1 MYYTF
6 ADVDATSHDSKI
18 ENRKIRFM
26 NGLFEI
32 LSNKEW
38 MIQQEFLHSILPTLQ
53 YNITNHA
60 SLGIEREK
68 KSPMAIGQHGQDF
81 IREYQVTQ
89 DGKTHGRYGW
99 RGDSLSELNEPF
111 VNVMP
116 IDGPITRNGGACSY
130 GSMEIRDW
138 MMEAANNPACQ
149 GHVLNINTPG
159 GSAWAKN
166 DFQQGIDYA
175 HARGQ
180 RVIAFIDGLCASA
193 GMYLASLCDE
203 VYVMNPKDQ
212 LGCVGVMAAFCT
224 MKNGEKYQWGET
236 YHEYY
241 ATKSINKNKEMR
253 DIAENDD
260 AKLLIEELDKL
271 EAEFRADMKAAFP
284 NAKDEHLD
292 GKVFDAKDVMDIL
305 CDGEMM
311 LGDVISRV
319 FNLANGTEQ
328 PIARTASRKIA
339 KRQQTAGRGT
349 SAGQQA
355 SVGNGA
361 SASVR
366 MQAGTAKENVLS
378 PTNNSI
384 NMKENYPAVF
394 ALLGVEEMQLSEEGT
409 FFNKD
414 LLATLNSAIEA
425 KNKETADAKALAEQ
439 LTSEKN
445 ELTAQIETLNADH
458 QKAIDDLKAEHA
470 QAVETLNAD
479 HQKAIDDLKAEHA
492 TAIEEKDNQIS
503 ALEQEKADL
512 TAAATTKDE
521 EIATLKSDAEGKA
534 SQIEQLTTDLNGAKE
549 SLTTA
554 EGTIAERD
562 QTINDLNAQIAELQH
577 DPGAG
582 AQAGAAP
589 QNNGGGAEDPGVAVN
604 QYVYDPSLSYEKN
617 MEAKAKWEA
626 EHK

>member
-1 MYYTF
+1 
-6 ADVDATSHDSKI
+6 
-18 ENRKIRFM
+18 M

-53 YNITNHA
+53 YNIANHA
-60 SLGIEREK
+60 SLGIDREK
-68 KSPMAIGQHGQDF
+68 KSPMAIGQQGQDF

-130 GSMEIRDW
+130 GSIEIRDW
-138 MMEAANNPACQ
+138 MMEAANNPACV

-212 LGCVGVMAAFCT
+212 LGCVGVMAAFFT
-224 MKNGEKYQWGET
+224 MKNGDKDLSTGKT
-236 YHEYY
+236 YREYY
-241 ATKSINKNKEMR
+241 ATKSVNKNKEMR
-253 DIAENDD
+253 DIAEDDD
-260 AKLLIEELDKL
+260 ATLLIEELDQL

-292 GKVFDAKDVMDIL
+292 GKMFDAKDVMGIL
-305 CDGEMM
+305 CDGQMM
-311 LGDVISRV
+311 LGDVIARG
-319 FNLANGTEQ
+319 FALADGTAQ
-328 PIARTASRKIA
+328 PIARTANRKIG
-339 KRQQTAGRGT
+339 KRQQTAGRGMT
-349 SAGQQA
+349 AA
-355 SVGNGA
+355 K

-366 MQAGTAKENVLS
+366 MQAGAAKENVLS
-378 PTNNSI
+378 PTNKSI

-503 ALEQEKADL
+503 ALEQEKTDL
-512 TAAATTKDE
+512 AAAATAKDE
-521 EIATLKSDAEGKA
+521 EIATLKNDVEGKA
-534 SQIEQLTTDLNGAKE
+534 SQIGQLTTDLNGAKE

-562 QTINDLNAQIAELQH
+562 QTISDLNAQIAELQH
-577 DPGAG
+577 DPGQG

-589 QNNGGGAEDPGVAVN
+589 QNNGGGAEAPEMVIGS
-604 QYVYDPSLSYEKN
+604 YVYNPDLSYEKN
-617 MEAKAKWEA
+617 LEA
-626 EHK
+626 EKIWNKEHGIEK

>member
-1 MYYTF
+1 
-6 ADVDATSHDSKI
+6 
-18 ENRKIRFM
+18 M

-68 KSPMAIGQHGQDF
+68 KSPMAIGQQGQDF
-81 IREYQVTQ
+81 IREYQVTE
-89 DGKTHGRYGW
+89 DGNVLPAFDAW
-99 RGDSLSELNEPF
+99 GDGDVLGKMKEPF

-116 IDGPITRNGGACSY
+116 VDGPITRNGGACSY
-130 GSMEIRDW
+130 GSRDIRDW
-138 MMEAANNPACQ
+138 MMKAADNKFCQ
-149 GHVLNINTPG
+149 CHVLTVNTPG

-212 LGCVGVMAAFCT
+212 LGCVGVMAAFFT
-224 MKNGEKYQWGET
+224 MKNGDKDLSTGET
-236 YHEYY
+236 YREYY
-241 ATKSINKNKEMR
+241 DPESVDKNKEMR
-253 DIAENDD
+253 DIAEDED
-260 AKLLIEELDKL
+260 ATLLIEELKTL
-271 EAEFRADMKAAFP
+271 GEEFRADMKAAFP
-284 NAKDEHLD
+284 NAKDEHLK
-292 GKVFDAKDVMDIL
+292 GKIFDAKDVMGIL
-305 CDGEMM
+305 CDGQMM
-311 LGDVISRV
+311 LGDVIARG
-319 FNLANGTEQ
+319 FALADGTAQ
-328 PIARTASRKIA
+328 PIARTAGRKIG

-355 SVGNGA
+355 SAGNGI

-366 MQAGTAKENVLS
+366 MTAAQAKENVLS

-394 ALLGVEEMQLSEEGT
+394 ALLGVEEMQLSEDGT

-470 QAVETLNAD
+470 
-479 HQKAIDDLKAEHA
+479 

-512 TAAATTKDE
+512 AAAATTKDE
-521 EIATLKSDAEGKA
+521 EIATLKADAEGKA

-562 QTINDLNAQIAELQH
+562 QQINDLNAQIAELQH
-577 DPGAG
+577 DPGQG

-589 QNNGGGAEDPGVAVN
+589 QNNGGGAEAPGVAVN

-617 MEAKAKWEA
+617 MEAKEKWEA

>member
-1 MYYTF
+1 
-6 ADVDATSHDSKI
+6 
-18 ENRKIRFM
+18 M

-68 KSPMAIGQHGQDF
+68 KSPMAIGQQGQDF

-89 DGKTHGRYGW
+89 DGNVLPVYDGW
-99 RGDSLSELNEPF
+99 GEGDVLGKMKEPF

-116 IDGPITRNGGACSY
+116 VDGPITRNGGACSY
-130 GSMEIRDW
+130 GSRDIRDW
-138 MMEAANNPACQ
+138 MMKAADNKFCQ
-149 GHVLNINTPG
+149 GHVLHINTPG

-166 DFQQGIDYA
+166 DFQQGIEYA

-260 AKLLIEELDKL
+260 AKLLIEELDNL

-292 GKVFDAKDVMDIL
+292 GKVFDAKDVMGIL
-305 CDGEMM
+305 CDGDMM

-328 PIARTASRKIA
+328 PIERTASRKIA
-339 KRQQTAGRGT
+339 KR
-349 SAGQQA
+349 SAA
-355 SVGNGA
+355 A
-361 SASVR
+361 SASTVGSGSAAASH
-366 MQAGTAKENVLS
+366 QANTLS
-378 PTNNSI
+378 TQSNII
-384 NMKENYPAVF
+384 NMTEKYQTIAQLAGAADGKFEKVDADGVYMNAS
-394 ALLGVEEMQLSEEGT
+394 LL
-409 FFNKD
+409 D
-414 LLATLNSAIEA
+414 TLQTNIEA
-425 KNKETADAKALAEQ
+425 MQKEKADALALVEN
-439 LTSEKN
+439 LTAEKN
-445 ELTAQIETLNADH
+445 ELTAKVEELTAQAET
-458 QKAIDDLKAEHA
+458 KEAEHA
-470 QAVETLNAD
+470 KAIEDLNA
-479 HQKAIDDLKAEHA
+479 AHA

-512 TAAATTKDE
+512 QGDM
-521 EIATLKSDAEGKA
+521 EGKV
-534 SQIEQLTTDLNGAKE
+534 SQIETLTAELNGAKD

-554 EGTIAERD
+554 QNTIAERD
-562 QTINDLNAQIAELQH
+562 QQITDLNATIDEMKQDAGE
-577 DPGAG
+577 G
-582 AQAGAAP
+582 AQGGSPA
-589 QNNGGGAEDPGVAVN
+589 NNGEGVNVPQVAIGT
-604 QYVYDPSLSYEKN
+604 QYAYDNSLSYEEN
-617 MEAKAKWEA
+617 MKRKKEWEA

>member
-1 MYYTF
+1 
-6 ADVDATSHDSKI
+6 
-18 ENRKIRFM
+18 M

-60 SLGIEREK
+60 SIGIDREK
-68 KSPMAIGQHGQDF
+68 KSPMAIGQQGQDF

-212 LGCVGVMAAFCT
+212 LGCVGVMAAFFT
-224 MKNGEKYQWGET
+224 MKNGDKDLSTGET
-236 YHEYY
+236 YREYY
-241 ATKSINKNKEMR
+241 DPESVDKNKEMR
-253 DIAENDD
+253 DIAEDED
-260 AKLLIEELDKL
+260 ATLLIEELRTL
-271 EAEFRADMKAAFP
+271 GEEFRADMKAAFP
-284 NAKDEHLD
+284 NAKDEHLK
-292 GKVFDAKDVMDIL
+292 GKIFDAKDVMGIL
-305 CDGEMM
+305 CDGQMM
-311 LGDVISRV
+311 LGDVITRV

-328 PIARTASRKIA
+328 PIERTANRKIA
-339 KRQQTAGRGT
+339 KR
-349 SAGQQA
+349 SAA
-355 SVGNGA
+355 AA
-361 SASVR
+361 SASTVGSSSAAASK
-366 MQAGTAKENVLS
+366 QANTLS
-378 PTNNSI
+378 TTLNSI
-384 NMKENYPAVF
+384 NMKEQFPAVF
-394 ALLGVEEMQLSEEGT
+394 ALLGVEEMQVSEEGT

-414 LLATLNSAIEA
+414 LLATLNANIEA
-425 KNKETADAKALAEQ
+425 MQKEKADALALVES
-439 LTSEKN
+439 LTAEKN
-445 ELTAQIETLNADH
+445 ELTAKVEELTAQAET
-458 QKAIDDLKAEHA
+458 KEAEHA
-470 QAVETLNAD
+470 KAIEDLNA
-479 HQKAIDDLKAEHA
+479 AHA

-512 TAAATTKDE
+512 QGEVNAK
-521 EIATLKSDAEGKA
+521 AE
-534 SQIEQLTTDLNGAKE
+534 SIEAMQTELNGAKE

-554 EGTIAERD
+554 QNTIAERD
-562 QTINDLNAQIAELQH
+562 QQISDLNATIDEMKQDAGE
-577 DPGAG
+577 G
-582 AQAGAAP
+582 AQGGSPA
-589 QNNGGGAEDPGVAVN
+589 NNGEGVETPQVAIGT
-604 QYVYDPSLSYEKN
+604 QYAYDNSLSYEEN
-617 MEAKAKWEA
+617 MKRKKEWEA

>member
-1 MYYTF
+1 
-6 ADVDATSHDSKI
+6 
-18 ENRKIRFM
+18 M

-68 KSPMAIGQHGQDF
+68 KSPMAIGQQGQDF
-81 IREYQVTQ
+81 IREYQVTE
-89 DGKTHGRYGW
+89 DGNVLPAYDGW
-99 RGDSLSELNEPF
+99 GEGDVLGKMKEPF

-116 IDGPITRNGGACSY
+116 VDGPITRNGGACSY
-130 GSMEIRDW
+130 GSRDIRDW
-138 MMEAANNPACQ
+138 MMKAADNKFCQ
-149 GHVLNINTPG
+149 GHVLHINTPG

-212 LGCVGVMAAFCT
+212 LGCVGVMAAFFT
-224 MKNGEKYQWGET
+224 MKNGEKDLSTGET
-236 YHEYY
+236 YREYY

-260 AKLLIEELDKL
+260 AKLLIEELDNL

-292 GKVFDAKDVMDIL
+292 GKVFDAKDVMGIL

-328 PIARTASRKIA
+328 PIERTANRKIA
-339 KRQQTAGRGT
+339 KRPAAAVSASTAGSG
-349 SAGQQA
+349 SAA
-355 SVGNGA
+355 V
-361 SASVR
+361 SAK
-366 MQAGTAKENVLS
+366 ANTLS
-378 PTNNSI
+378 T
-384 NMKENYPAVF
+384 
-394 ALLGVEEMQLSEEGT
+394 
-409 FFNKD
+409 
-414 LLATLNSAIEA
+414 TLNNNIMTEKYQTIAQLAGAADGKFEKVDADGVYMNTSLLDTLQANIEA
-425 KNKETADAKALAEQ
+425 MQKEKADALALVES
-439 LTSEKN
+439 LTAEKN
-445 ELTAQIETLNADH
+445 ELTAKVEELTAQAETKETEHAKAIEDLNA
-458 QKAIDDLKAEHA
+458 A
-470 QAVETLNAD
+470 
-479 HQKAIDDLKAEHA
+479 HA
-492 TAIEEKDNQIS
+492 TALEEKDNQIS

-512 TAAATTKDE
+512 QGEVNAK
-521 EIATLKSDAEGKA
+521 AE
-534 SQIEQLTTDLNGAKE
+534 SIEAMQTELNGAKE

-562 QTINDLNAQIAELQH
+562 QTINDLNAQIAELQN
-577 DPGAG
+577 DPGTG

-589 QNNGGGAEDPGVAVN
+589 QNNGGGAEASGVAVN

-617 MEAKAKWEA
+617 MEAKAKWDA

>member
-1 MYYTF
+1 
-6 ADVDATSHDSKI
+6 
-18 ENRKIRFM
+18 M

-60 SLGIEREK
+60 SLGIDREK
-68 KSPMAIGQHGQDF
+68 KSPMAIGQQGQDF

-89 DGKTHGRYGW
+89 DGNVLPVYDGW
-99 RGDSLSELNEPF
+99 GEGDVLGKMKEPF

-116 IDGPITRNGGACSY
+116 VDGPITRNGGACSY
-130 GSMEIRDW
+130 GSRDIRDW
-138 MMEAANNPACQ
+138 MMKAADNKFCQ
-149 GHVLNINTPG
+149 GHVLHINTPG

-203 VYVMNPKDQ
+203 VYVMTPKDQ
-212 LGCVGVMAAFCT
+212 LGCVGVMAAFFT
-224 MKNGEKYQWGET
+224 MKNGDKDLSTGET
-236 YHEYY
+236 YREYY
-241 ATKSINKNKEMR
+241 ATKSVNKNKEMR

-260 AKLLIEELDKL
+260 AKLLIEELDNL

-292 GKVFDAKDVMDIL
+292 GKVFDAKDVMGIL

-328 PIARTASRKIA
+328 PIERTANRKIA
-339 KRQQTAGRGT
+339 KRST
-349 SAGQQA
+349 
-355 SVGNGA
+355 VGGGSP
-361 SASVR
+361 SASY
-366 MQAGTAKENVLS
+366 ANTLS
-378 PTNNSI
+378 TTLNSI
-384 NMKENYPAVF
+384 NMKEQFPAVF
-394 ALLGVEEMQLSEEGT
+394 ALLGVEEMQMQEGGA
-409 FFNKD
+409 FMNEG
-414 LLATLNSAIEA
+414 LLATLNANIEA
-425 KNKETADAKALAEQ
+425 MQKEKADALALVES
-439 LTSEKN
+439 LTAEKN
-445 ELTAQIETLNADH
+445 ELTAKVEELTAQAET
-458 QKAIDDLKAEHA
+458 KEAEHA
-470 QAVETLNAD
+470 KAIEDLNA
-479 HQKAIDDLKAEHA
+479 AHA
-492 TAIEEKDNQIS
+492 TALNDKEIDFNSKLEEKDNQIS

-512 TAAATTKDE
+512 QGEVNAK
-521 EIATLKSDAEGKA
+521 AE
-534 SQIEQLTTDLNGAKE
+534 SIEAMQTELNGVKE
-549 SLTTA
+549 SLTAAVT
-554 EGTIAERD
+554 TIAERD
-562 QTINDLNAQIAELQH
+562 ATLAERDQQITDLNAQIAELQN
-577 DPGAG
+577 DPGTG

-589 QNNGGGAEDPGVAVN
+589 ENNGGGAEAPGVAVN

-617 MEAKAKWEA
+617 MEAKKKWDA

>member
-1 MYYTF
+1 
-6 ADVDATSHDSKI
+6 
-18 ENRKIRFM
+18 M
-26 NGLFEI
+26 NGIFEI

-60 SLGIEREK
+60 SLGIDREK
-68 KSPMAIGQHGQDF
+68 KSPMAIGQQGQDF
-81 IREYQVTQ
+81 IREYQVTE

-149 GHVLNINTPG
+149 GHVLTVNTPG

-212 LGCVGVMAAFCT
+212 LGCVGVMAAFFT
-224 MKNGEKYQWGET
+224 MKNGDKDLSTGET
-236 YHEYY
+236 YREYY

-260 AKLLIEELDKL
+260 AKLLIEELDNL
-271 EAEFRADMKAAFP
+271 ETEFRADMKAAFP

-292 GKVFDAKDVMDIL
+292 GKVFDAKDVMGIL

-328 PIARTASRKIA
+328 PIARTANRKIA
-339 KRQQTAGRGT
+339 KRSTAGSG
-349 SAGQQA
+349 SAAA
-355 SVGNGA
+355 SNKA
-361 SASVR
+361 N
-366 MQAGTAKENVLS
+366 TLS
-378 PTNNSI
+378 TTLNSI
-384 NMKENYPAVF
+384 NMKEQFPAVF
-394 ALLGVEEMQLSEEGT
+394 ALLGVEEMQMQEGGAFVNT
-409 FFNKD
+409 E
-414 LLATLNSAIEA
+414 LLATLNANIEA
-425 KNKETADAKALAEQ
+425 AQKEKADALALVES
-439 LTSEKN
+439 LTAEKN
-445 ELTAQIETLNADH
+445 ELTAKVEELTAQAET
-458 QKAIDDLKAEHA
+458 KEAEHA
-470 QAVETLNAD
+470 KAIEDLNA
-479 HQKAIDDLKAEHA
+479 AHA
-492 TAIEEKDNQIS
+492 TALEEKDNQIS

-512 TAAATTKDE
+512 Q
-521 EIATLKSDAEGKA
+521 SDMEGKA
-534 SQIEQLTTDLNGAKE
+534 SQIETLTADLNGAKE

-554 EGTIAERD
+554 ETTIAERD
-562 QTINDLNAQIAELQH
+562 ATLAERDQQITDLNAQIAELQN
-577 DPGAG
+577 DPGTG

-589 QNNGGGAEDPGVAVN
+589 QNNGGGAEAPGVAVN
-604 QYVYDPSLSYEKN
+604 QYVYDPNLSYEKN
-617 MEAKAKWEA
+617 MEAKKKWDA

>member
-1 MYYTF
+1 
-6 ADVDATSHDSKI
+6 
-18 ENRKIRFM
+18 M

-60 SLGIEREK
+60 SLGIDREK
-68 KSPMAIGQHGQDF
+68 KSPMAIGQQGQDF

-166 DFQQGIDYA
+166 DFQQGIEYA

-212 LGCVGVMAAFCT
+212 LGCVGVMAAFFT
-224 MKNGEKYQWGET
+224 MKNGDKDLSTGET
-236 YHEYY
+236 YREYY
-241 ATKSINKNKEMR
+241 DPDSVDKNKEMR
-253 DIAENDD
+253 DIAEDED
-260 AKLLIEELDKL
+260 ATLLIEELKTL
-271 EAEFRADMKAAFP
+271 GEEFRADMRAAFP
-284 NAKDEHLD
+284 NAKDEHLK
-292 GKVFDAKDVMDIL
+292 GKIFDAKDVMGIL

-355 SVGNGA
+355 SGGDP
-361 SASVR
+361 
-366 MQAGTAKENVLS
+366 MQQALAAGEKTAEEIDNILS

-470 QAVETLNAD
+470 
-479 HQKAIDDLKAEHA
+479 

-512 TAAATTKDE
+512 TAAATTKEE
-521 EIATLKSDAEGKA
+521 EIATLKADAEGKA

-589 QNNGGGAEDPGVAVN
+589 QNNGGGAEAPDYKPN
-604 QYVYDPSLSYEKN
+604 CYVYDNNLSFEKN
-617 MEAKAKWEA
+617 RELEKKWNA
-626 EHK
+626 EHGIEK

>member
-1 MYYTF
+1 
-6 ADVDATSHDSKI
+6 
-18 ENRKIRFM
+18 M

-68 KSPMAIGQHGQDF
+68 KSPMAIGQQGQDF

-149 GHVLNINTPG
+149 GHVLTVNTPG

-241 ATKSINKNKEMR
+241 ATKSVNKNKEMR

-260 AKLLIEELDKL
+260 AKLLIEELDNL

-292 GKVFDAKDVMDIL
+292 GKVFDAKDVMGIL

-328 PIARTASRKIA
+328 PIERTASRKIA
-339 KRQQTAGRGT
+339 KRPA
-349 SAGQQA
+349 AA
-355 SVGNGA
+355 A
-361 SASVR
+361 SASTVGSSSAAASK
-366 MQAGTAKENVLS
+366 QANTLS
-378 PTNNSI
+378 TTLNSI
-384 NMKENYPAVF
+384 NMKEQFPAVF
-394 ALLGVEEMQLSEEGT
+394 ALLGVEEMQVSEEGT

-414 LLATLNSAIEA
+414 LLATLNANIEA
-425 KNKETADAKALAEQ
+425 MQKEKADALALVES
-439 LTSEKN
+439 LTAEKN
-445 ELTAQIETLNADH
+445 ELTAKVEELTAQAET
-458 QKAIDDLKAEHA
+458 KEAEHA
-470 QAVETLNAD
+470 KAIEDLNA
-479 HQKAIDDLKAEHA
+479 AHA

-503 ALEQEKADL
+503 ALEQEKVDL
-512 TAAATTKDE
+512 QGEVNAK
-521 EIATLKSDAEGKA
+521 AE
-534 SQIEQLTTDLNGAKE
+534 SIEAMQTELNGAKE

-554 EGTIAERD
+554 QNTIAERD
-562 QTINDLNAQIAELQH
+562 QQISDLNATIDEMKQDAGE
-577 DPGAG
+577 G
-582 AQAGAAP
+582 AQGGSPA
-589 QNNGGGAEDPGVAVN
+589 NNGEGVETPQVAIGT
-604 QYVYDPSLSYEKN
+604 QYAYDNSLSYEEN
-617 MEAKAKWEA
+617 MKRKKEWEA

>member
-1 MYYTF
+1 
-6 ADVDATSHDSKI
+6 
-18 ENRKIRFM
+18 M

-60 SLGIEREK
+60 SLGIDREK
-68 KSPMAIGQHGQDF
+68 KSPMAIGQQGQDF

-138 MMEAANNPACQ
+138 MMEAANNPACV

-224 MKNGEKYQWGET
+224 MKSGEKFMSGET
-236 YHEYY
+236 YREYY

-284 NAKDEHLD
+284 NAEDEHLD
-292 GKVFDAKDVMDIL
+292 GKVFDAKDVMGIL
-305 CDGEMM
+305 CDGQMM

-328 PIARTASRKIA
+328 PIERTAGRKIA
-339 KRQQTAGRGT
+339 KRTTAGSG
-349 SAGQQA
+349 SPAA
-355 SVGNGA
+355 SHQSNI
-361 SASVR
+361 SST
-366 MQAGTAKENVLS
+366 Q
-378 PTNNSI
+378 TNNI
-384 NMKENYPAVF
+384 NMKEKFPALF
-394 ALLGVEEMQLSEEGT
+394 AALQVEEMQMQEGGAFINT
-409 FFNKD
+409 E
-414 LLATLNSAIEA
+414 LLATLNANIEA
-425 KNKETADAKALAEQ
+425 AQKEKADALALVES
-439 LTSEKN
+439 LTAEKN
-445 ELTAQIETLNADH
+445 ELTAKVEELTAQAEAKETEHAKAIEDLNA
-458 QKAIDDLKAEHA
+458 A
-470 QAVETLNAD
+470 
-479 HQKAIDDLKAEHA
+479 HA

-512 TAAATTKDE
+512 QGDVNTKAESIETMQTA
-521 EIATLKSDAEGKA
+521 
-534 SQIEQLTTDLNGAKE
+534 LNGAKD
-549 SLTTA
+549 SLKAA
-554 EGTIAERD
+554 EDKIAERD
-562 QTINDLNAQIAELQH
+562 QQVSDLNAQIAELQH
-577 DPGAG
+577 DSGQG

-589 QNNGGGAEDPGVAVN
+589 QNNGGGAEGPQVVVN
-604 QYVYDPSLSYEKN
+604 RYVYNNDLTYEQN
-617 MEAKAKWEA
+617 LEA
-626 EHK
+626 EEKWNKEHGK